1 MKKIKFVILTLLIL
15 VSLSS
20 NVFAIPQNPTSN
32 LLSKGQYKV
41 KADKG
46 GLVPG
51 VYKISLN
58 KPDSIMYVY
67 IIDKDCIE
75 RYSKRF
81 DSTGLNGSS
90 LGRDS
95 ALFSQ
100 GTLLEGDTVIVYGDG
115 EIYIDYIKEK

>member
-41 KADKG
+41 KSDKG

-95 ALFSQ
+95 AFFPK
-100 GTLLEGDTVIVYGDG
+100 VHF
-115 EIYIDYIKEK
+115 